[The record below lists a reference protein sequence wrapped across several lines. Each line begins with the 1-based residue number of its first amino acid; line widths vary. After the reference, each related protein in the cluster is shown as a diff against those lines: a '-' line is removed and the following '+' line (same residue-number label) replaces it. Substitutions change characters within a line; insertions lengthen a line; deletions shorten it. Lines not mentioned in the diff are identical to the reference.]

1 MSKDRYQ
8 VITYCNDSGADD
20 KLEYSS
26 IRVAEKAAREY
37 VDGIN
42 GLSYDG
48 AIVYDKAARR
58 IVREIG
64 YFPDFARPNEIN
76 PMFDRCSLL
85 GRECKGTTE
94 KVWTGCVYQQS
105 NR

>member
-48 AIVYDKAARR
+48 RVAYTGNPPVEQHNYFWLRKKEKKYYESQCKLQR
-58 IVREIG
+58 I
-64 YFPDFARPNEIN
+64 
-76 PMFDRCSLL
+76 C
-85 GRECKGTTE
+85 
-94 KVWTGCVYQQS
+94 
-105 NR
+105 